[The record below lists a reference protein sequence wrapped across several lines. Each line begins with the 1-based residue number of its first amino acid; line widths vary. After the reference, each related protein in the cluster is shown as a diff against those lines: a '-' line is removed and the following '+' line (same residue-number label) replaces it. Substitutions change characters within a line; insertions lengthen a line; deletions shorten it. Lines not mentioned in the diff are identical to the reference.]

1 MTHAESIRNPAN
13 TMKLARHRAV
23 VALSLIA
30 FGTHAG
36 PVSAQSSTPA
46 FSAKPIRV
54 IVPFAPGGSTDIV
67 ARLLAPRLS
76 ENLGQTVLVENRA
89 GGGTTIGMDYVAKS
103 PPDGH
108 TLGVAT
114 LTFAL
119 NPSLFAKLPYNTERD
134 FAPVS
139 LVSIVPFAFAIHPS
153 VPARSVKQFIALAKS
168 KPGALNYSSS
178 GIGSAAQMAA
188 ELFKYMTKTDMV
200 HIPYT
205 GGGPAMVALLSGQ
218 VSLFV
223 LSIPGGLPHFKSG
236 KLIALGVTS
245 PTRNPMLPD
254 VPTIAESGLPGY
266 ELLEYQGIVAPAAT
280 PAPVV
285 AKLQQEIVK
294 ALASP
299 DLKERFVASG
309 AYVVGSTPQ
318 ALGEHVKKEIAAWAK
333 VIKAA
338 DIRLE

>member
-1 MTHAESIRNPAN
+1 
-13 TMKLARHRAV
+13 
-23 VALSLIA
+23 
-30 FGTHAG
+30 
-36 PVSAQSSTPA
+36 
-46 FSAKPIRV
+46 
-54 IVPFAPGGSTDIV
+54 
-67 ARLLAPRLS
+67 
-76 ENLGQTVLVENRA
+76 
-89 GGGTTIGMDYVAKS
+89 MDYVAKS
-103 PPDGH
+103 APDGH

-119 NPSLFAKLPYNTERD
+119 NPSLFSKLPYNTEKD

-153 VPARSVKQFIALAKS
+153 VPARSVKQFIALAKA

-178 GIGSAAQMAA
+178 GIGSASQMAA
-188 ELFKYMTKTDMV
+188 ELFKYMTNTDMV

-245 PTRNPMLPD
+245 SKRDPTLPD

-280 PAPVV
+280 PRPVITR
-285 AKLQQEIVK
+285 LQQEIVK
-294 ALASP
+294 SLAAP
-299 DLKERFVASG
+299 DLKERFITSG
-309 AYVVGSTPQ
+309 AYVVGSTPEEL
-318 ALGEHVKKEIAAWAK
+318 ANHVKKEIATWGK

>member
-1 MTHAESIRNPAN
+1 MNAIV
-13 TMKLARHRAV
+13 HRSFA
-23 VALSLIA
+23 ASFFA
-30 FGTHAG
+30 FCVLCSGFAAAQTYPTR
-36 PVSAQSSTPA
+36 PV
-46 FSAKPIRV
+46 RV

-76 ENLGQTVLVENRA
+76 ENLGQSVVVENRA
-89 GGGTTIGMDYVAKS
+89 GGGTTIGMEHVAKS
-103 PPDGH
+103 APDGH

-119 NPSLFAKLPYNTERD
+119 NPSLFAKLPYNTEKD

-139 LVSIVPFAFAIHPS
+139 LVSIVPFVMAIHPS
-153 VPARSVKQFIALAKS
+153 VPARSVKQFIALARS

-178 GIGSAAQMAA
+178 GIGSASQMAA

-200 HIPYT
+200 HVPYT

-223 LSIPGGLPHFKSG
+223 ISIPGGLPHFKTG
-236 KLIALGVTS
+236 KLVPLGVTS
-245 PTRNPMLPD
+245 AKRDPTLPD
-254 VPTIAESGLPGY
+254 VPSIAEAGLTGY

-280 PAPVV
+280 PRAIINR
-285 AKLQQEIVK
+285 LQQEIVK
-294 ALASP
+294 SLSSP
-299 DLKERFVASG
+299 DLKERFTTSG
-309 AYVVGSTPQ
+309 AYAIGSTPEEL
-318 ALGEHVKKEIAAWAK
+318 AEHVKREITTWGK

-338 DIRLE
+338 GIKLE